1 MSLPK
6 SSRFS
11 DVIEPSLTTIQQP
24 TYEMGQTAAN
34 VILQEIESN
43 IKISQTLILGGSVK
57 LKKSSIHI
65 ASLFSE

>member
-6 SSRFS
+6 ASRFS

-43 IKISQTLILGGSVK
+43 IKILQTLTLVLSH
-57 LKKSSIHI
+57 LKKYNYYSF
-65 ASLFSE
+65 SLAQN